1 MFTGGPQAAKLVRLL
16 FHLPNFVRLA
26 RRLWEDPRVPIH
38 RKALPLLFAV
48 LSAVVGLGYL
58 VRPVDLVFDYLPIVG
73 RLDDLAVLAFLLVAP
88 GVCLMS
94 CASTWRRS
102 TAAARRP
109 VRSAGGAG
117 RRRDRPCVPVCTV
130 KNFGYASRRNYNSV
144 GLRQ

>member
-88 GVCLMS
+88 GVWLFIKLS
-94 CASTWRRS
+94 PPDVVREHV
-102 TAAARRP
+102 AAIDGSGEAP
-109 VRSAGGAG
+109 GS
-117 RRRDRPCVPVCTV
+117 
-130 KNFGYASRRNYNSV
+130 
-144 GLRQ
+144 